1 MMIHAPVPVV
11 RILFVWALGVL
22 LLLTT
27 RPGMALTLHHIHG
40 VSYSADG
47 KQLYVPM
54 HHGLAVYNGSQWTKV
69 PGPEHDYMG
78 FTVTREFWYSSGHP
92 MPGSPLKN
100 PLGLIKSKDH
110 GQTWELLGLSGE
122 ADFHLM
128 ATSYQ
133 TNAVYVFNPS
143 PNSRMPQPGLY
154 YTTNDGKQWRLAK
167 SAGLVGNLA
176 SLAVHPTQEKVVAA
190 GTRGGV
196 FLSQDYG
203 ASFQPLVDGL
213 PALALCFTFD
223 GQHLW
228 ISGFDSGKPT
238 LTRRQ
243 WQTGQQEA
251 IELPPLEQD
260 VITYMAQNPVNAQTW
275 AIATHQRDVYVSL
288 DNGKTW
294 QQIAA
299 KGETL

>member
-1 MMIHAPVPVV
+1 MMIHTSVPVV
-11 RILFVWALGVL
+11 RMAFVWALGVL

-27 RPGMALTLHHIHG
+27 RPGMTLTLHHIHG
-40 VSYSADG
+40 VSYSVDG

-54 HHGLAVYNGSQWTKV
+54 HHGLAVYHGSQWTKV

-92 MPGSPLKN
+92 MPGSPMKN
-100 PLGLIKSKDH
+100 PLGLIKSKDQ
-110 GQTWELLGLSGE
+110 GQTWALLGLSGE

-133 TNAVYVFNPS
+133 TNTVYVFNPS
-143 PNSRMPQPGLY
+143 PNSRLPQPGLY
-154 YTTNDGKQWRLAK
+154 YTTNDGKQWHLAK
-167 SAGLVGNLA
+167 STGLVGNLT
-176 SLAVHPTQEKVVAA
+176 SLAVHPTQDKVVAA

-228 ISGFDSGKPT
+228 ISSVDRGKPT
-238 LTRRQ
+238 LTRLQ

-251 IELPPLEQD
+251 VELPPLEQD
-260 VITYMAQNPVNAQTW
+260 AVTYMAQNPVKAQTW
-275 AIATHQRDVYVSL
+275 AIATYQRDVYVSP

-299 KGETL
+299 KGETR

>member
-1 MMIHAPVPVV
+1 MIHTPGLII
-11 RILFVWALGVL
+11 RMLLVWVLGAL

-27 RPGMALTLHHIHG
+27 RPGMALTLHHVHG

-47 KQLYVPM
+47 KQLYIPT

-78 FTVTREFWYSSGHP
+78 FAVTRQFWYSSGHP

-100 PLGLIKSKDH
+100 PLGLIKSKDQ
-110 GQTWELLGLSGE
+110 GQTWEFLGLSGE
-122 ADFHLM
+122 ADFHLL

-133 TNAVYVFNPS
+133 TNTVYVFNPS

-154 YTTNDGKQWRLAK
+154 YTTSDGKQWHPAK
-167 SAGLVGNLA
+167 STGLVGTVA

-190 GTRGGV
+190 GTRDGV
-196 FLSQDYG
+196 FLSQDAG
-203 ASFQPLVDGL
+203 ASFQPLVEGL

-228 ISGFDSGKPT
+228 ISSFDSGKPT
-238 LTRRQ
+238 LTRLQ

-251 IELPPLEQD
+251 IELPLEQD
-260 VITYMAQNPVNAQTW
+260 AVTHMAQNPVNAQTW
-275 AIATHQRDVYVSL
+275 AIATYQRDVYVSS

-294 QQIAA
+294 QQIVA
-299 KGETL
+299 KGETR